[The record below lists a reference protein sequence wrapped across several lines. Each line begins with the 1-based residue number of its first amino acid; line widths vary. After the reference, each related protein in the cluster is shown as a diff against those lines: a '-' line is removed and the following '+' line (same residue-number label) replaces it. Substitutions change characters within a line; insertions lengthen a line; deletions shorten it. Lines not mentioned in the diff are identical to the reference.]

1 MSEKTQVEL
10 LLKIASEYSEE
21 EMDQVVSI
29 YRSPEVF
36 YHFSPLRKN
45 LISWYDGWKDK
56 TILEVGSECGALTSY
71 FSGQACK
78 VTCLEQLSDYQTVNR
93 TRNRAHDNIE
103 YVTGK
108 LENLP
113 NQTYD
118 MIFVGSAF
126 AKACCYIDAKEE
138 AQAPFSLL
146 RALSGRLNQAG
157 KMVLA
162 VENRMGY
169 KYFAGAMEEYSGAYF
184 GGIEGKTGAHGE
196 RTFTSLEMKDLF
208 GRMSEFEISEYYPY
222 PDYRFPMTIYSPQ
235 FLPKKGEL
243 NLNGNDIYGKRL
255 HLFDETKGL
264 DLILEHGLFPFF
276 SNSYFYIMEKRQS

>member
-1 MSEKTQVEL
+1 MSEKTQVDL

-21 EMDQVVSI
+21 EMDQVVSM

-56 TILEVGSECGALTSY
+56 KILEVGSECGALTSH
-71 FSGQACK
+71 FLRQAFN
-78 VTCLEQLSDYQTVNR
+78 VTCLELSPDYQAVNR
-93 TRNRAHDNIE
+93 TRNRECDNVK

-108 LENLP
+108 LEDLP
-113 NQTYD
+113 DEMYD
-118 MIFVGSAF
+118 IIFAGSSF
-126 AKACCYIDAKEE
+126 SGACAYIEEKEE
-138 AQAPFSLL
+138 AEAPFSLL
-146 RALSGRLNQAG
+146 RALAGRLNQAG
-157 KMVLA
+157 KIVLA

-196 RTFTSLEMKDLF
+196 RTFTSLEMRDLF
-208 GRMSEFEISEYYPY
+208 CRMPEFEISEYYPY

-243 NLNGNDIYGKRL
+243 NLNGNDIHGKRL

-276 SNSYFYIMEKRQS
+276 SNSYLYIMEKRQS